1 MGVIKAFLVCLA
13 VVTMTKAD
21 VLMFDEADF
30 SAPYPLPGPMMD
42 SQGKMFVPVLQGY
55 SLGEWWAAT
64 TVVQVLQA
72 DVERGSEL
80 DSQVD
85 KFLSEDAR
93 DSEDDAEGD
102 HEIIQAVHMETRS

>member
-1 MGVIKAFLVCLA
+1 MGVVTAFLVCLA

-30 SAPYPLPGPMMD
+30 SAPYSLPGPMMD
-42 SQGKMFVPVLQGY
+42 SQGNMFVPLLQGY
-55 SLGEWWAAT
+55 TVGEWWAAT

-72 DVERGSEL
+72 DIERGSEL
-80 DSQVD
+80 ESQVD
-85 KFLSEDAR
+85 KFMPRDES
-93 DSEDDAEGD
+93 DSEDDAEGE

>member
-1 MGVIKAFLVCLA
+1 MGFVKAFLVCLA

-30 SAPYPLPGPMMD
+30 SAPYPLPGPMID
-42 SQGKMFVPVLQGY
+42 SQGNMFVPLLKGY
-55 SLGEWWAAT
+55 TVGEWWAAT

-85 KFLSEDAR
+85 RFMPRDTS
-93 DSEDDAEGD
+93 DSEDEAKGEQ
-102 HEIIQAVHMETRS
+102 EIVQAVRMETRS